1 MTEHVPHAI
10 LPARAPLGDDVLAQI
25 FTQAR
30 THSQFDGREVPETL
44 LKRAVELAEIGPTAM
59 NAIPARVVFV
69 RSQAAKE
76 KLKPALMGGNVDKTM
91 AAPVTAIIAH
101 DVAFYED
108 LAKNAP
114 FAPGARE
121 WFAHDSAKAAGFA
134 SMNGTLFGGYF
145 IVALRSLGLDAG
157 PMGGFDQGVTDEAFF
172 AGTTWK
178 SNFLINIG
186 YGTGKG
192 IFPRLPRYAFDEMA
206 KIV

>member
-1 MTEHVPHAI
+1 MTIAVPHAV
-10 LPARAPLGDDVLAQI
+10 LPARGALDPAALGQL
-25 FTQAR
+25 FSEAR
-30 THSQFDGREVPETL
+30 THSHFEDRPVPEAL
-44 LKRAVELAEIGPTAM
+44 LKRAVALAEFGPTAM
-59 NAIPARVVFV
+59 NALPARVVFV
-69 RSQAAKE
+69 RSPEAKE

-101 DVAFYED
+101 DVAFFDD
-108 LAKNAP
+108 LATNAP

-121 WFAHDSAKAAGFA
+121 WFAHDAAKAESFA
-134 SMNGTLFGGYF
+134 AMNGTLFGGYF
-145 IVALRSLGLDAG
+145 ILALRALGLDAG
-157 PMGGFDQGVTDEAFF
+157 PMGGFDQAKTDEAFF

-192 IFPRLPRYAFDEMA
+192 IYPRLPRYAFDAMA

>member
-1 MTEHVPHAI
+1 MTVEVPHAI
-10 LPARAPLGDDVLAQI
+10 LPARQALDATALAQI

-30 THSQFDGREVPETL
+30 THSHFEDREVPEAL
-44 LKRAVELAEIGPTAM
+44 LKRAVEFAELGPTSM
-59 NAIPARVVFV
+59 NALPGRIVFV
-69 RSQAAKE
+69 RSKAAKE
-76 KLKPALMGGNVDKTM
+76 ILKPALMGGNVDKTM

-121 WFAHDSAKAAGFA
+121 WFAHDAAKAEGFA
-134 SMNGTLFGGYF
+134 SMNSSLFGAYF
-145 IVALRSLGLDAG
+145 ILALRSLGLDAG
-157 PMGGFDQGVTDEAFF
+157 PMGGFDQAKTDEAFF

-192 IFPRLPRYAFDEMA
+192 IFPRLPRYSFDEMA